1 MIHSKGRWF
10 LIKHKFNFLFLTG
23 LILLAS
29 GCGGGGGGGG
39 ESANVSPDA
48 AFTASK
54 AYGNPPLAV
63 TFNGA
68 GSSDSDGSI
77 SSYSWDFGDN
87 STGSGKTV
95 QHTYQ
100 AIGTYTAQLT
110 VADNDGSTDT
120 ATCEIDVGYSVMGT
134 VTSTESMVSDS
145 DVNNPDAAYTSN
157 NAFSS
162 AQDISAP
169 VTVSGFVNVDNS
181 GSAGDRFAEDGDTD
195 DYFYAALTDD
205 MTIELVMAES
215 SLAAELGLYLYNSN
229 RVLVGQ
235 ANTNNNGLAT
245 LTVSGDGNYYIRVQ
259 AVESGWVRTC
269 TMYGLIVGLSE
280 STTSVSELSL
290 ESDFLPGE
298 VLVRFEKDTS
308 GSVSPLALDSKTAD
322 LGFAVKGGNNSRD
335 RLLRPPEGGDEDVLF
350 ERLGIRKAVA
360 QSLGP
365 GILSD
370 NTREKMKTLWMV
382 RALKNTAGVECAAP
396 NYIRKAFA
404 VPDDTYYSYQ
414 WNYPLINLEE
424 AWETTTGS
432 TSIIVAVVDTG
443 VLLSHPDLNGQLVDY
458 GYDFISD
465 DDISGDG
472 ESGIDD
478 DPDDPGDQDDPN
490 GSSSFH
496 GTHVAGTIAAASDNS
511 TGVAGV
517 AWGVKIMPL
526 RALGIGG
533 GTSYDIMEA
542 VKYAAGLSNDS
553 GAFPDN
559 PADIINLSLGGSSYS
574 ALEAAVFEDA
584 RDAGAIIIASAGNDG
599 SSAKSYPAAYASVV
613 SVSAVTED
621 KERAYYSNY
630 GSTIDVAA
638 PGGGPASETGSS
650 GSSDSVL
657 STCGD
662 DSSGTIEMTYTK
674 YMGTSMAAPHVAG
687 VAALMKS
694 VYAGLTPD
702 KFDTLLEAGYL
713 TQDLGDSGRDN
724 YFGYGMID
732 AARAV
737 EVAQEINSTGQ
748 YPPILTASPNSL
760 SFSGSQTSD
769 EVVLSNGGGS
779 GALAVSSY
787 TSDETWLSVTA
798 SAVDGNGLG
807 TYTVTVDSSGLANG
821 THSGTL
827 TFESNRNDATVSV
840 TLVVGTVAESSD
852 GGYHYIVLVDPDTRR
867 TVDYIGCTGED
878 GVYDF
883 RLTGDYLGQTYLIY
897 AGTDSDNDGIVCGE
911 AEACGA
917 YLSQDNPVE
926 ITVTRDLSGLDFTTD
941 INLSLPDTSSA
952 SYSDFSI
959 ELERADPDKAF
970 KGLKQGS
977 P

>member
-1 MIHSKGRWF
+1 MIYSKGRWF
-10 LIKHKFNFLFLTG
+10 LFKHKFNFLFLTG

-39 ESANVSPDA
+39 ESANVSPEA
-48 AFTASK
+48 AFTASS

-63 TFNGA
+63 TFNGT

-77 SSYSWDFGDN
+77 SSYQWDFGDN
-87 STGSGKTV
+87 RTGTGKTV

-100 AIGTYTAQLT
+100 TIGTYTARLT
-110 VADNDGSTDT
+110 VTDNDGSTGS

-134 VTSTESMVSDS
+134 VTSTEDMVSDS

-157 NAFSS
+157 NSFSL

-181 GSAGDRFAEDGDTD
+181 GSSGDRFAEDGDTD
-195 DYFYAALTDD
+195 DYFYASLADD
-205 MTIELVMAES
+205 MIIELVMAES
-215 SLAAELGLYLYNSN
+215 SLVSELGLYLYNSN

-259 AVESGWVRTC
+259 AVESGWARTC

-280 STTSVSELSL
+280 STTSVSQLSL
-290 ESDFLPGE
+290 EEDFVPGD
-298 VLVRFEKDTS
+298 VLVRFKADAS
-308 GSVSPLALDSKTAD
+308 GSVSPLSLDSRTAD
-322 LGFAVKGGNNSRD
+322 LGFTVKGGSNSRD
-335 RLLRPPEGGDEDVLF
+335 RLLRPPEGGDEDALF

-365 GILSD
+365 GSMTD
-370 NTREKMKTLWMV
+370 RTREKMKTLWMV
-382 RALKNTAGVECAAP
+382 RALKNTSGVECAAP
-396 NYIRKAFA
+396 NYIRKAFV
-404 VPDDTYYSYQ
+404 VPDDDRYSDQ
-414 WNYPLINLEE
+414 WNFPLINLEE
-424 AWETTTGS
+424 AWDTTTGS
-432 TSIIVAVVDTG
+432 SSVIVAVVDTG
-443 VLLSHPDLNGQLVDY
+443 VLLSHPDLDGQLVDY

-465 DDISGDG
+465 DDISGDD

-478 DPDDPGDQDDPN
+478 DPDDPGDQDNLD

-496 GTHVAGTIAAASDNS
+496 GTHVAGIIAAASDNG

-542 VKYAAGLSNDS
+542 VKYAAGMSNDS
-553 GAFPDN
+553 NTFPDN

-574 ALEAAVFEDA
+574 ATEEALFKEIHD
-584 RDAGAIIIASAGNDG
+584 DYDIIIIASAGNDD
-599 SSAKSYPAAYASVV
+599 SNSKSYPAAYDGVV
-613 SVSAVTED
+613 SVSAVTES
-621 KERAYYSNY
+621 KERAYYSSY
-630 GSTIDVAA
+630 GDTIDVAA
-638 PGGGPASETGSS
+638 PGGGSAASGTGSS
-650 GSSDSVL
+650 NSVL
-657 STCGD
+657 STCGN
-662 DSSGTIEMTYTK
+662 DSSGTIEMTYTE

-694 VYAGLTPD
+694 LYGSLAPD
-702 KFDTLLEAGYL
+702 DFDDLLEAGYL
-713 TQDLGDSGRDN
+713 TQDLGDTGWDK
-724 YFGYGMID
+724 YFGRGMID
-732 AARAV
+732 AAQAV
-737 EVAQEINSTGQ
+737 EVAKEANLNGGI
-748 YPPILTASPNSL
+748 PPILSARPYTL
-760 SFSGSQTSD
+760 SFSGSQTTG
-769 EVVLSNGGGS
+769 EVVLSKGGDES
-779 GALAVSSY
+779 KSLSVSSCA
-787 TSDETWLSVTA
+787 SDESWLSVAADT
-798 SAVDGNGLG
+798 VDGDGFG
-807 TYTVTVDSSGLANG
+807 TYTVTVDSDGLSNG
-821 THSGTL
+821 TYSGTL
-827 TFESNRNDATVSV
+827 TFVSDRNDATVSV
-840 TLVVGTVAESSD
+840 TLVVGSATESSD
-852 GGYHYIVLVDPDTRR
+852 GGYHYIVLVDPDTRK
-867 TVDYIGCTGED
+867 TIDYVGCTGED

-917 YLSQDNPVE
+917 YLSLDNPVE
-926 ITVTRDLSGLDFTTD
+926 VTVTQDLSGLDFTTD

-952 SYSDFSI
+952 SYPDFSI
-959 ELERADPDKAF
+959 ELERPDPDEASS
-970 KGLKQGS
+970 GLKQIS